1 MAEGKNVGEAVVLA
15 SERPE
20 PGKETPGEGGEFDV
34 SDFGVGRHALRLEV
48 RLPGQEPYE
57 VEGRFKVP
65 KEVQFGKRAPFL
77 LRPLMKRSPIP
88 VGITLPVSVDPAKP
102 DDVTIDWDGFLA
114 TGGRDE
120 LKRGNEAAAV
130 QRLRQQH
137 PEGTA
142 RMREVA
148 TAELPTLIAGVRG
161 GTIKRKDFDQ
171 SLETYVRNGYLEPE
185 EADAARRELN
195 GE

>member
-1 MAEGKNVGEAVVLA
+1 VAEGTTVGEAVVLA

-65 KEVQFGKRAPFL
+65 KEIQFGKRAPFL

-120 LKRGNEAAAV
+120 MKRGNEVAGV
-130 QRLRQQH
+130 QRLRQQY

-148 TAELPTLIAGVRG
+148 TAELPTLIAGVRA

-185 EADAARRELN
+185 EADAARRELD

>member
-15 SERPE
+15 SERPQ

-120 LKRGNEAAAV
+120 MKRGNEAAGA

-148 TAELPTLIAGVRG
+148 KAELPTLIAGVRG

>member
-1 MAEGKNVGEAVVLA
+1 MATGPTVGEAVVLA

-34 SDFGVGRHALRLEV
+34 SDFGVGRHMLRLEV
-48 RLPGQEPYE
+48 RLPGTEPYE

-65 KEVQFGKRAPFL
+65 KEVQFGKRAPLL
-77 LRPLMKRSPIP
+77 LRPLMKRSPVP

-114 TGGRDE
+114 AGGRDE
-120 LKRGNEAAAV
+120 MKKGNEAAGV
-130 QRLRQQH
+130 EKLRATY

-142 RMREVA
+142 QMRENA
-148 TAELPTLIAGVRG
+148 KRDLPNLVAGVKA

-171 SLETYVRNGYLEPE
+171 TLETYVRNGYLEPE
-185 EADAARRELN
+185 EAEAARAEV
-195 GE
+195 

>member
-1 MAEGKNVGEAVVLA
+1 MAEGSTVGEAVVLA
-15 SERPE
+15 SQRPE

-65 KEVQFGKRAPFL
+65 ANVQFGKRAPLL
-77 LRPLMKRSPIP
+77 LRPLMKRSPVP
-88 VGITLPVSVDPAKP
+88 VGTTLPVNVDPAKP
-102 DDVTIDWDGFLA
+102 DDVTIDWDRFLA
-114 TGGRDE
+114 DGGRDQM
-120 LKRGNEAAAV
+120 KSGNEAAG
-130 QRLRQQH
+130 REKLRKQY

-148 TAELPTLIAGVRG
+148 LADIPRLIVGVRG
-161 GTIKRKDFDQ
+161 GTIKRKDFEQ
-171 SLETYVRNGYLEPE
+171 SLDSYVHNGFLEPE
-185 EADAARRELN
+185 EAEAARAELE
-195 GE
+195 G

>member
-1 MAEGKNVGEAVVLA
+1 MAGGATVGEAVVLA

-77 LRPLMKRSPIP
+77 LRPLMKRNPVP

-102 DDVTIDWDGFLA
+102 DEVTIDWDGFLA
-114 TGGRDE
+114 AGGRDE
-120 LKRGNEAAAV
+120 MKKGNEAAAAQKLA
-130 QRLRQQH
+130 QRYPKEVAQ
-137 PEGTA
+137 
-142 RMREVA
+142 MRENA
-148 TAELPTLIAGVRG
+148 KRELPMLVTGVRG
-161 GTIKRKDFDQ
+161 GTVKRKDFDQ
-171 SLETYVRNGYLEPE
+171 TLETYVRNGYLQAE
-185 EADAARRELN
+185 EAEAARAELD
-195 GE
+195 GS

>member
-1 MAEGKNVGEAVVLA
+1 MASAATVGEAVVLA

-77 LRPLMKRSPIP
+77 LRPLMKRTPVP

-102 DDVTIDWDGFLA
+102 DEVTIDWDSFLA
-114 TGGRDE
+114 SGGRGE
-120 LKRGNEAAAV
+120 MKSGNEAAARE
-130 QRLRQQH
+130 RLKTTY
-137 PEGTA
+137 PKETA

-148 TAELPTLIAGVRG
+148 KADIPRLIVGVRG

-185 EADAARRELN
+185 EAEAARAELD
-195 GE
+195 G

>member
-1 MAEGKNVGEAVVLA
+1 MAEGTTVGEAVVLA

-88 VGITLPVSVDPAKP
+88 VGITLPVSVDPVKP

-120 LKRGNEAAAV
+120 MKRGNEAAAA

-148 TAELPTLIAGVRG
+148 KAEVPTLIAGVRG

-185 EADAARRELN
+185 EADAARRELD

>member
-1 MAEGKNVGEAVVLA
+1 MASATVGEAVVLA

-34 SDFGVGRHALRLEV
+34 SDFGVGRHSLRLEV
-48 RLPGQEPYE
+48 RVPGREPYE

-88 VGITLPVSVDPAKP
+88 VGITLPVTVDATDPN
-102 DDVTIDWDGFLA
+102 DVTIDWDGFL
-114 TGGRDE
+114 TSGGRDDI
-120 LKRGNEAAAV
+120 KRGNEAAAV
-130 QRLRQQH
+130 DKLRQQY

-142 RMREVA
+142 QMRENA
-148 TAELPTLIAGVRG
+148 QRELPGLVVGVRG

-171 SLETYVRNGYLEPE
+171 TLETYVRNGYLEPE
-185 EADAARRELN
+185 EADAARAELD
-195 GE
+195 G

>member
-1 MAEGKNVGEAVVLA
+1 MAARTTGEAVVLA

-65 KEVQFGKRAPFL
+65 KEVQFGKRAPLL

-102 DDVTIDWDGFLA
+102 DDVTIDWDGFLSS
-114 TGGRDE
+114 GGRDE
-120 LKRGNEAAAV
+120 MKKGNEATA
-130 QRLRQQH
+130 REKLRQQY

-142 RMREVA
+142 QMRENAKRDLPNLVA
-148 TAELPTLIAGVRG
+148 GAKA

-171 SLETYVRNGYLEPE
+171 TLETYVRNGYLEPD
-185 EADAARRELN
+185 EAEAARASLD
-195 GE
+195 G

>member
-1 MAEGKNVGEAVVLA
+1 MASGATVGEAVVLA

-65 KEVQFGKRAPFL
+65 KQVQFGKRAPFV

-114 TGGRDE
+114 AGGRDE
-120 LKRGNEAAAV
+120 MKRGNEAAAAD
-130 QRLRQQH
+130 RLRQTY
-137 PEGTA
+137 PEETA
-142 RMREVA
+142 RMRENA
-148 TAELPTLIAGVRG
+148 IAQLPGLVAGVKG
-161 GTIKRKDFDQ
+161 GTVKRKDFDQ
-171 SLETYVRNGYLEPE
+171 TLKSYLQLGYLEPE
-185 EADAARRELN
+185 EAEAARAQLEE
-195 GE
+195 G